1 MAENKE
7 DLVRN
12 AFIAWCTE
20 EDYEPTDRA
29 LEAAFRAGWKAA
41 ENADLWGDE

>member
-1 MAENKE
+1 MVDDKK
-7 DLVRN
+7 DLVQD
-12 AFIAWCTE
+12 AFVAWCAQ

-41 ENADLWGDE
+41 EDADLWGDE